1 MYGHASAPEKET
13 CAASP
18 RLAEAFAANNNCSTA
33 HAAILLKLLNGAAS
47 PANCAKK
54 IAGPLIVV
62 IAPSTPPCFGPT
74 MIHRE
79 TLLYSFSTSKQI
91 LAEVRPGR
99 VDRLRH
105 DTRGTATCSFGH
117 HAGGARLT

>member
-1 MYGHASAPEKET
+1 
-13 CAASP
+13 
-18 RLAEAFAANNNCSTA
+18 
-33 HAAILLKLLNGAAS
+33 
-47 PANCAKK
+47 
-54 IAGPLIVV
+54 
-62 IAPSTPPCFGPT
+62 

-117 HAGGARLT
+117 HAGGARL

>member
-33 HAAILLKLLNGAAS
+33 HACLAFGFPLNFSGA
-47 PANCAKK
+47 
-54 IAGPLIVV
+54 
-62 IAPSTPPCFGPT
+62 TPPCFRPT
-74 MIHRE
+74 RIHRE
-79 TLLYSFSTSKQI
+79 TLLYSSSTSKQI